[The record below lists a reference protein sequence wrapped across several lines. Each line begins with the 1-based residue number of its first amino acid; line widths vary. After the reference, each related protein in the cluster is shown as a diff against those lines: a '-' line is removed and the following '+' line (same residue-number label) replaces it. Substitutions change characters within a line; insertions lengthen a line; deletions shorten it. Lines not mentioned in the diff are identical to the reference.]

1 MIDVEEFRLAARAWL
16 AENLD
21 RADAVAPPP
30 AEKTLENIVPE
41 RELQRRLFD
50 AGYAGITLPPE
61 YGGQGLTRA
70 HEEAFE
76 QETAGYRMPDFGIAG
91 VTTAGPCLNT
101 MLAHATPEFLARHV
115 PRILSGAALWVQFF
129 SEPEAG
135 SDLAG
140 VRTRASRDG
149 NRWILNGSKIW
160 SSGAH
165 YADYG
170 LCLARTDWEV
180 PKHRGL
186 TWFGVSTTAPGVSVV
201 PIKQINGDA
210 EFCQEFFDDVEVHDD
225 DRVGEVD
232 QGWGVAQTMLVFE
245 RGGGTTESMAPD
257 ATSIAPDLVALAR
270 RVGREQDPVARQ
282 LVATG
287 YINDVAVGCVGS
299 RIAARLASGSADA
312 GVAAYVKLAI
322 GTFDP
327 IRARLT
333 FDIAGAACLSWEGD
347 DAQAR
352 DAAEAYLTGRRF
364 SIAGGTNEIQRN
376 GIGERVLGFP
386 REPSFDSIRPFNEV
400 IEQARNWD
408 GKVG

>member
-1 MIDVEEFRLAARAWL
+1 
-16 AENLD
+16 
-21 RADAVAPPP
+21 
-30 AEKTLENIVPE
+30 
-41 RELQRRLFD
+41 
-50 AGYAGITLPPE
+50 
-61 YGGQGLTRA
+61 
-70 HEEAFE
+70 
-76 QETAGYRMPDFGIAG
+76 
-91 VTTAGPCLNT
+91 
-101 MLAHATPEFLARHV
+101 
-115 PRILSGAALWVQFF
+115 
-129 SEPEAG
+129 
-135 SDLAG
+135 
-140 VRTRASRDG
+140 
-149 NRWILNGSKIW
+149 
-160 SSGAH
+160 
-165 YADYG
+165 
-170 LCLARTDWEV
+170 
-180 PKHRGL
+180 
-186 TWFGVSTTAPGVSVV
+186 V

-232 QGWGVAQTMLVFE
+232 QGWGVAQTMLIFE

-287 YINDVAVGCVGS
+287 YVNDVAVGCVGS

-312 GVAAYVKLAI
+312 GVAAYVKLAV

-386 REPSFDSIRPFNEV
+386 REPSFDSIRPFSEV
-400 IEQARNWD
+400 MEQARNWD